1 MRFKFLYKIS
11 DVYFCLCSFFIV
23 IIVFG
28 GWKNVLVQFIPY
40 RSIFSTVW
48 SFCFKRTPF
57 FEFLCFFVLFK
68 ASFGCSLMYKY
79 KMLIF
84 FLSSTCTGP
93 VGRQRRTSWLPGTIS
108 PTPAATSGPRPP
120 PTTSRQ
126 QYQKRW
132 TATTSSPY
140 RLITARTP
148 AITIVREEWGETKN
162 KPKFFKNHR
171 NITFRAKGLPFFF

>member
-84 FLSSTCTGP
+84 FCP
-93 VGRQRRTSWLPGTIS
+93 VHVRVPWAARGGRAGCQAQFHLHRPLQVDR
-108 PTPAATSGPRPP
+108 AHPP
-120 PTTSRQ
+120 PPLDNNTKSDGQ
-126 QYQKRW
+126 QQHHHPID
-132 TATTSSPY
+132 SSQH
-140 RLITARTP
+140 
-148 AITIVREEWGETKN
+148 V
-162 KPKFFKNHR
+162 
-171 NITFRAKGLPFFF
+171 LPQS